1 MPRIY
6 VEFSKLAEIGNRCKS
21 ISSQIGNIQEDLQHT
36 VRQLDWDI
44 RFESNINNTATQLS
58 RKLEQYS
65 RALEAYQ
72 RFIEDAHDEYMKLD
86 EYKRFSSSDSIF
98 IGVKPINIAILGPG
112 GNPFADRKLI
122 ITDKIKEYFSDIDNE
137 KDSLSILKTLLNDAD
152 KYGDNDE
159 AGVLKDAI
167 SYLQDLASFVNGDK
181 KGLTGA
187 SDWCDLADSSIGLWS
202 ELYNYFQDMYDGVK
216 TGFFGDTAQKNV
228 KILGLSSGFLGL
240 TASILS
246 ASNGLDT
253 KQWQSIV
260 ADYTDCG
267 KDILSII
274 SSGYELKN
282 IGNVKS
288 LAEMKSGPWSALGI
302 YSAIGEA
309 GIQTISQGF
318 RSHEKYYADGKWDLG
333 DTGATGI
340 DISMAGIYSLS
351 HKLTGG
357 LDDLIYGVIDS
368 ATGGDG
374 NSDMSYYEK
383 AAEGYKI
390 LANKCGE
397 AIGNWWLNLTT

>member
-6 VEFSKLAEIGNRCKS
+6 VEFSQLDQLGSRYKS
-21 ISSQIGNIQEDLQHT
+21 VASKVDSIQEDFQRT

-44 RFESNINNTATQLS
+44 RFESNINSTATQLS
-58 RKLEQYS
+58 RKLNQYS
-65 RALEAYQ
+65 KALEAFQ
-72 RFIEDAHDEYMKLD
+72 RFIEDAHNEYIKLD
-86 EYKRFSSSDSIF
+86 EYKRTSSFDSIF

-112 GNPFADRKLI
+112 GNPFADRTLT

-137 KDSLSILKTLLNDAD
+137 KDSLSILKTLLNGAD

-167 SYLQDLASFVNGDK
+167 SYFQDLASFFNGDK

-187 SDWCDLADSSIGLWS
+187 SDWCNLANSSIGLWS
-202 ELYNYFQDMYDGVK
+202 GLYDYFQDMYDGIK

-228 KILGLSSGFLGL
+228 KVLGLSSGFLGL

-288 LAEMKSGPWSALGI
+288 LAEMKAGPWNALGI

-309 GIQTISQGF
+309 GIQSISQGF
-318 RSHEKYYADGKWDLG
+318 RSHEKYYSDGQWDLG

-390 LANKCGE
+390 LANRCGE